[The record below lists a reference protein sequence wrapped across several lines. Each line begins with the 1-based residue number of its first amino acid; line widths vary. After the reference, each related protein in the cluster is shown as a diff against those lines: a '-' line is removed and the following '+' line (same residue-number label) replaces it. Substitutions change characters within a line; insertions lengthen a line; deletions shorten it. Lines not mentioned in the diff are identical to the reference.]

1 MKFKNCQIKDYFN
14 ATNFCVFFEFLK
26 TLFSDQHF
34 NICFNNELLF
44 SSYSPGGS
52 CPKCNI
58 VSATT
63 LEKMAGV
70 AKKVNFCLN
79 FIIKQYNS
87 NCFSLK

>member
-1 MKFKNCQIKDYFN
+1 MLDCFN

-52 CPKCNI
+52 CPKCQYC
-58 VSATT
+58 VATT

-70 AKKVNFCLN
+70 AKKVNVGLN
-79 FIIKQYNS
+79 FIINL
-87 NCFSLK
+87 NNITPIVLV